1 MSGGS
6 TGSGPVT
13 FATSAGGTLQ
23 LDDSPHFG
31 GLVAGFGQPDFIDL
45 RDIAFSS
52 ATTLS
57 FTQAAGN
64 ASGTLT
70 VSDGINTANITLLG
84 QYSTA
89 QFTKASDG
97 HGGTFI
103 GDPPVAQPDPVA
115 TTVAILGSS
124 GHG

>member
-1 MSGGS
+1 VHFN
-6 TGSGPVT
+6 GP
-13 FATSAGGTLQ
+13 
-23 LDDSPHFG
+23 
-31 GLVAGFGQPDFIDL
+31 VAGFGQPDFLDL

-57 FTQAAGN
+57 WTQLTSGAN

-70 VSDGINTANITLLG
+70 VSGGGNAAHITLLG
-84 QYSTA
+84 QYVVG

-103 GDPPVAQPDPVA
+103 GDPPAATATDAAAIGLVDPHRA
-115 TTVAILGSS
+115 
-124 GHG
+124 